1 MPRKSPSAAP
11 GKLSGTQSIERSLML
26 LREIAA
32 HNRSGSRLLDLA
44 TRTGLQRPTVHRMLK
59 CLAAENMVQ
68 QDLDSHRYF
77 LGPMVFELGLT
88 AAPRFNLREICHPA
102 LTRIAEATG
111 DTGFLTQRSGL
122 DAVCL
127 DRREGT
133 FPIKTFTLEIGMRR
147 PLGVGI
153 GSLAILAALPDEDIR
168 NIIASNAP
176 RLPEY
181 GLNPTSL
188 LSQVKKAQKLGYAV
202 RETPSL
208 AGVRSIGQA
217 LRNRGG
223 VPFAALSVSA
233 ISSRMTEKR
242 VAELAVLLRNEARL
256 IEKQLTTGA
265 DAR

>member
-1 MPRKSPSAAP
+1 MPRKGSGAT
-11 GKLSGTQSIERSLML
+11 GKLSGTQSIERALSL

-68 QDLDSHRYF
+68 QDPETHRYY
-77 LGPMVFELGLT
+77 LGSMVFELGLT

-111 DTGFLTQRSGL
+111 DTVFLTQRSGL

-127 DRREGT
+127 DRREGA

-153 GSLAILAALPDEDIR
+153 GSLAILAGLPDEEIR
-168 NIIASNAP
+168 EIIASNAP

-181 GLNPTSL
+181 GLTPATL

-217 LRNRGG
+217 LHNRSG

-242 VAELAVLLRNEARL
+242 VAELAALLKNEARL
-256 IEKQLTTGA
+256 IEKQLTAGPENH
-265 DAR
+265 

>member
-1 MPRKSPSAAP
+1 MPRKNGGP
-11 GKLSGTQSIERSLML
+11 GKLSGTQSIERALSL

-68 QDLDSHRYF
+68 QDPETHRYY
-77 LGPMVFELGLT
+77 LGSMVFELGLT

-111 DTGFLTQRSGL
+111 DTVFLTQRSGL

-153 GSLAILAALPDEDIR
+153 GSLAILAGLPDEEIR
-168 NIIASNAP
+168 EIIASNAP

-181 GLNPTSL
+181 GLTPAAL

-208 AGVRSIGQA
+208 AGVRSIGHA
-217 LRNRGG
+217 LHNRSG
-223 VPFAALSVSA
+223 VPFAAISVSA

-242 VAELAVLLRNEARL
+242 VAELAVLLKNEARQ
-256 IEKQLTTGA
+256 IEKQLAAGPENH
-265 DAR
+265 